1 MDGVGTVS
9 LNRDRVTR
17 EREHKLG
24 IDALVRLNLGEA
36 LDSYVT
42 QPRDPRQ
49 LITSYYDTADLRL
62 LRWGCTLRY
71 RVGEGW
77 LVKLPVLDDGT
88 MLTRDEVAVD
98 GAEGGPPPQALTIV
112 RPFARGRELVP
123 LVRLD
128 TIRKSTW
135 VTDAQGE
142 PLAEI
147 SEDAVTAYAG
157 GAMAKQFREVEI
169 EWQPG
174 VSSEVGRDVV
184 TRLQAAGATVP
195 IRVPKLRRAIE
206 ADAAAAPEV
215 VVAELGASATAADVI
230 RSTIAEATRRLVLAL
245 PGVVVDEDPEA
256 VHQARVA
263 TRRLRSNLRTF
274 APLLD
279 EGWQR
284 ALRDELR
291 WLAGLMQPIREADV
305 MLETLESAARTLD
318 PSRVP
323 PEPIVARLLVE
334 RQEARETLV
343 AMLESERTDQLLDR
357 VIAASR
363 SPHVNADA
371 GDLTLRE
378 LRSLAGRPGRRLR
391 RAASEIDP
399 GTSADDLHRVR
410 ILTKRARYAAE
421 AVQRNDGK
429 AARRRVRRLT
439 ALQSLLGD
447 HNDAVVAAEWLRAQ
461 PITDPGMAFEAGE
474 LTATLEAMARD
485 HARSVRRALRR
496 AGLR

>member
-24 IDALVRLNLGEA
+24 IDALVRLNLDEA

-98 GAEGGPPPQALTIV
+98 GVEGGPPPQALTIV

-174 VSSEVGRDVV
+174 VPSEVGRDVV
-184 TRLQAAGATVP
+184 TRLQSAGATVP

-305 MLETLESAARTLD
+305 MLKTLESAARTLD
-318 PSRVP
+318 PSRAP

-334 RQEARETLV
+334 RQKARETLA

-461 PITDPGMAFEAGE
+461 PITDAGTAFEAGE